1 MPIQEGLTALMMAS
15 QHGNTK
21 IVEVLVKAH
30 ADVNICENV
39 RQLVNTTEL
48 SCSIDVCINRQLAG
62 VLCSLLPR
70 RVIWKLLNC

>member
-21 IVEVLVKAH
+21 IVEMLVKAH

-39 RQLVNTTEL
+39 IQQLNYHV
-48 SCSIDVCINRQLAG
+48 CIFCIDVY
-62 VLCSLLPR
+62 V
-70 RVIWKLLNC
+70 K